1 MNQPKLIKKEN
12 CGLHII
18 DPQEKLMNHIY
29 EGDRVLEKID
39 LMVECSKVLK
49 IPMVASTQYKKGLGG
64 FPELLAVKL
73 AEVTQ
78 IDKIEFN
85 CLASNET
92 SLYYDAFSAS
102 ISTAILVGVE
112 THICVYQTAIGFL
125 QRNITPWIVVD
136 AVSSRDISNHK
147 AGLKRLAALGCI
159 IGPAEMVVYEL
170 LEKAGTREF
179 KEILPFITK
188 RN

>member
-1 MNQPKLIKKEN
+1 MNQTKLIKKEN
-12 CGLHII
+12 CCLHII

-29 EGDRVLEKID
+29 EGDRALEKID

-49 IPMVASTQYKKGLGG
+49 IPMVANTQYRKGLGD
-64 FPELLAVKL
+64 FPEPLAAKL
-73 AEVTQ
+73 TEVTQ
-78 IDKIEFN
+78 IDKVEFN

-92 SLYYDAFSAS
+92 SLYYDAFSAN

-136 AVSSRDISNHK
+136 AVSSRDVNNHK
-147 AGLKRLAALGCI
+147 AGLKRLAALGCA
-159 IGPAEMVVYEL
+159 IGSAEMIIYEL